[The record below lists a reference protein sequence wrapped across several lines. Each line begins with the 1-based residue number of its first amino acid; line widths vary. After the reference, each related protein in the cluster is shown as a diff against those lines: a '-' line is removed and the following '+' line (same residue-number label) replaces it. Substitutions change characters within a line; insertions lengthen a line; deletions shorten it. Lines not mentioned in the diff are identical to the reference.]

1 MNKEYKTV
9 SDASGPLI
17 VVKSVSGVKSGELA
31 QIELQNGEKRIG
43 KVLELDNDKALVQ
56 VYQGTGEMNIKE
68 TKVRFLGRSLELG
81 LSLDMLGR
89 TFDGMG
95 KPIDGGPRIIPEVC
109 RDINGKPVN
118 PLEREYPSE
127 IIQTG
132 ISAIDSINTLACG
145 QKLSVFSSNGLPHL
159 KLGLQIANQSK
170 RVNSNSDF
178 AVVFAGIGITF
189 EESQTVIEALKES
202 GTIKRS
208 VMFLNNAADS
218 AIERILTPRMAL
230 TTAEYLAFE
239 KDMDVIV
246 IIFDMINYAN
256 ALMEVSA
263 ARKEVPSRQGY
274 PVYMYSD
281 FSSLYERAGR
291 IKNKAG
297 SITLIPL
304 LTMIGD
310 DITHPASDISG
321 YLSEGQIVL
330 SKELYKKGVVP
341 PIDVFSSMSR
351 TKEKIINN
359 DLTKKIISVYYE
371 KSEFAKKFEQNF
383 ISQGFESD
391 RTIEETLTIL
401 NLLKKEYEDEAE

>member
-17 VVKSVSGVKSGELA
+17 IVKSVSGLKNGELA

-43 KVLELDNDKALVQ
+43 KVLELDNDKAFVQ
-56 VYQGTGEMNIKE
+56 VYQGTGGMNIKE
-68 TKVRFLGRSLELG
+68 TKVRFLGRSLKLG
-81 LSLDMLGR
+81 LSPDMLGR

-95 KPIDGGPRIIPEVC
+95 KSIDGGPKIIPEVC
-109 RDINGKPVN
+109 RDINGKPIN

-132 ISAIDSINTLACG
+132 ISAIDSFNTLARG

-159 KLGLQIANQSK
+159 KLALQIANQSK
-170 RVNSNSDF
+170 PVNSDSDF

-189 EESQTVIEALKES
+189 EESQIVIQALKES
-202 GTIKRS
+202 GAMKRS
-208 VMFLNNAADS
+208 VMFLNNAADP

-246 IIFDMINYAN
+246 IIFDMTNYAK
-256 ALMEVSA
+256 ALMEIST
-263 ARKEVPSRQGY
+263 ARKEVPSRLGY

-281 FSSLYERAGR
+281 ISALYERAGQ

-310 DITHPASDISG
+310 DITHPVTDISG
-321 YLSEGQIVL
+321 YVSEGQIVL

-351 TKEKIINN
+351 TKEKIIGN
-359 DLTKKIISVYYE
+359 DLIKQLISSYDE
-371 KSEFAKKFEQNF
+371 KAEFAKKFEQNF
-383 ISQGFESD
+383 ISQGFESN
-391 RTIEETLTIL
+391 RTIEETLSIL
-401 NLLKKEYEDEAE
+401 KLLKKEYEDEAE